1 MPNVIPPTFTGIT
14 GTDGKV
20 AVYDHFAP
28 WHWWNMK
35 EIYTGGPGLNRYI
48 PKIGDYVEDSS
59 GSITMTYEVVDLDPT
74 TFIPE
79 LKRKYRQNE
88 LIADTAGFIGSTS
101 STYRVYLN
109 TAVTPHILA
118 VDARLAVF
126 GSMTSYAKIFLGTN
140 VGPDGKCISFL
151 YDNAGNFLTQNIPLE
166 LADPDPDV
174 IKKIVRVCHTNQS
187 MRSGELV
194 TVVIYDDN
202 GTEVCREQL
211 IVINTTFTRQ
221 VDTSQKY
228 ISEVTLESPFLSEN
242 NDKLLEFPLNTP
254 VDAFNM
260 IGVVHYSDGSVMK
273 MPVDQTKFS
282 VFGLEDFISTVV
294 GQKFP
299 ISLSYTLSPG
309 EVTYNATTGEGKYI
323 TAPYEMMTINQN
335 GAFTVK
341 LYCYPVW
348 VDAIVGYQLK
358 WFLYN
363 LDRNIS
369 YDVTG
374 FVHYNADSDT
384 YNGKAYGLKQNL
396 SVYINLRDVTPVF
409 KSFIFNQTFSI
420 VLKETGTA
428 RTTNWTIAFEPNQ
441 DPLYGVN
448 MHANARMVTA
458 SNWSL
463 KLDSG
468 ISNADTWLER
478 LFYDGKPLIDYR
490 REIKA
495 PKPNFFAVVIGT
507 DRFEF
512 PINMWNQ
519 ELSIGRTLNINGTI
533 FIEFFRREAGVDI
546 VLGMGAMPIYEL

>member
-1 MPNVIPPTFTGIT
+1 
-14 GTDGKV
+14 
-20 AVYDHFAP
+20 
-28 WHWWNMK
+28 
-35 EIYTGGPGLNRYI
+35 
-48 PKIGDYVEDSS
+48 
-59 GSITMTYEVVDLDPT
+59 
-74 TFIPE
+74 
-79 LKRKYRQNE
+79 
-88 LIADTAGFIGSTS
+88 
-101 STYRVYLN
+101 
-109 TAVTPHILA
+109 
-118 VDARLAVF
+118 
-126 GSMTSYAKIFLGTN
+126 MTSYAKIFLGTN

-166 LADPDPDV
+166 IADPDPDV
-174 IKKIVRVCHTNQS
+174 ISKIVRVCHTNQS

-194 TVVIYDDN
+194 TVVIYDDS

-221 VDTSQKY
+221 IDAGQKY
-228 ISEVTLESPFLSEN
+228 ISEVTLESPFISEN
-242 NDKLLEFPLNTP
+242 DDKLLEFPLNTP

-260 IGVVHYSDGSVMK
+260 IGVVHYSDGSVNK

-294 GQKFP
+294 GQSFP

-323 TAPYEMMTINQN
+323 TAPYEMTTVNQN

-348 VDAIVGYQLK
+348 VDSIVGYQLK

-363 LDRNIS
+363 LDRNLS

-374 FVHYNADSDT
+374 FVHFNNDSDI

-409 KSFIFNQTFSI
+409 KSFIFNQTLSI
-420 VLKETGTA
+420 VLKEVGTA
-428 RTTNWTIAFEPNQ
+428 RTTNWTIAFEPYQ

-448 MHANARMVTA
+448 MHANARMITA
-458 SNWSL
+458 SNWIL
-463 KLDSG
+463 RLDSG
-468 ISNADTWLER
+468 IANADTWLER
-478 LFYDGKPLIDYR
+478 VFYDGKPLVDYR

-495 PKPNFFAVVIGT
+495 PKPNFFAVVIGN

-533 FIEFFRREAGVDI
+533 FIEFFRRESGADI
-546 VLGMGAMPIYEL
+546 ILGLGAMPIYEL